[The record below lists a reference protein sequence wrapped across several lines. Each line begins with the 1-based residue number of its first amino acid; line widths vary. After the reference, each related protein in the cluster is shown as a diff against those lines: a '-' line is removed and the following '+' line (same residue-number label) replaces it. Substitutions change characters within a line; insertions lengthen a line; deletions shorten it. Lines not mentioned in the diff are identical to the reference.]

1 MIVGVCS
8 VELRLPGAQSLK
20 QKRQVMRSLTTRLH
34 QKFNVSVAEVGGLDK
49 WQRAELGIVCV
60 SNDRAYA
67 HGLLTKAVRTI
78 ESSRLDVM
86 LVDYRM
92 EFL

>member
-8 VELRLPGAQSLK
+8 VELHFPGAQSLK
-20 QKRQVMRSLTTRLH
+20 EKRQVMRSLTARLH

-49 WQRAELGIVCV
+49 WQWAELGIACV

-78 ESSRLDVM
+78 EGSHLNVT